1 MYGSQRKD
9 NPKHPL
15 LHLYLHLPTIRHKE
29 SIQKKV
35 HENIFVKETP
45 SGSQKKIWVILEERI
60 TKSDNPRTKK
70 KAHREKELGEPIP
83 TRDRKLKTHRNKL
96 ATQVQKKQPRE
107 SRETVVLVLV
117 LFPFSFL
124 VFLFLF
130 PCFI

>member
-70 KAHREKELGEPIP
+70 KKHTEKKSLGSRSQREIASSKRTG
-83 TRDRKLKTHRNKL
+83 TN
-96 ATQVQKKQPRE
+96 
-107 SRETVVLVLV
+107 
-117 LFPFSFL
+117 
-124 VFLFLF
+124 
-130 PCFI
+130 